1 MKAIKITTDDV
12 ISVVDIQEPTLKGMQ
27 EQVGGSIEVVRPW
40 GFMNLQVP
48 EKETLCMIVNEE
60 GRLLGLE
67 INEVGSYLYNDIRER
82 ENYSWDSII
91 GNILIM
97 AEGFMNGEPDIVGL
111 TIEQTI
117 VLYRELKS
125 KFSLLKEKKCRVC
138 GCTDISACP
147 GGCYW
152 VEDDL
157 CSECVEVD
165 EEIEIEIEIEEE
177 NK

>member
-27 EQVGGSIEVVRPW
+27 EQVGGNIEVVRPF
-40 GFMNLQVP
+40 GFTYLNVP
-48 EKETLCMIVNEE
+48 NKLSLVMIANEE
-60 GRLLGLE
+60 GLCIQLPLNLLGTR
-67 INEVGSYLYNDIRER
+67 LYNYPELDDEQPIVG
-82 ENYSWDSII
+82 D
-91 GNILIM
+91 ILIM
-97 AEGFMNGEPDIVGL
+97 AEGFVDGEPDIVGL
-111 TIEQTI
+111 TNEQTI
-117 VLYRELKS
+117 VLYRELKAN
-125 KFSLLKEKKCRVC
+125 FNFLTEKKCRVC

-165 EEIEIEIEIEEE
+165 EEIEIEIEEDPNET
-177 NK
+177 N